1 MLNVKILSYKK
12 THRYIV
18 RQTLIAARNEL
29 RKIYS
34 DFDFTISDIKSLEE
48 IEKYT
53 PVLVCPTLM
62 INEKLYSTGWFPKK
76 EEIIAWFKEFI
87 EGNNQP

>member
-34 DFDFTISDIKSLEE
+34 DFDFTISTQKS
-48 IEKYT
+48 
-53 PVLVCPTLM
+53 
-62 INEKLYSTGWFPKK
+62 
-76 EEIIAWFKEFI
+76 
-87 EGNNQP
+87 

>member
-12 THRYIV
+12 PQRYIV

-29 RKIYS
+29 RKTYP
-34 DFDFTISDIKSLEE
+34 DFDFTITDINNLEE

-53 PVLVCPTLM
+53 PVLVCPSLV
-62 INEKLYSTGWFPKK
+62 INEKLFCTGWFPKK
-76 EEIIAWFKEFI
+76 EEIIEWFKEFNN
-87 EGNNQP
+87 GNTQP

>member
-34 DFDFTISDIKSLEE
+34 DFDFTISDIKNLEE
-48 IEKYT
+48 IEKYST
-53 PVLVCPTLM
+53 VLVCPTLM
-62 INEKLYSTGWFPKK
+62 INEKLYSHWMVPQKR
-76 EEIIAWFKEFI
+76 
-87 EGNNQP
+87 GNYYVVQRVY